1 MHKLRKVLILSASY
15 GEGHQQAARAI
26 QEALLSQNHCLDV
39 RVIDYL
45 QMVHPRLN
53 SITRYCYIQ
62 SVKFVP
68 SLYGI
73 LYHGSRNMKP
83 SSKLS
88 KRLNQL
94 GSDELEKYLNQY
106 EPDIVISTF
115 PTPAGVMSALK
126 ERGVTNVPAATVITD
141 HAIHNQWIHPYTD
154 MYFVGSH
161 HVRKELINR
170 GVPES
175 KLSVTGIPIRGIFN
189 QPVDREALQSKYQ
202 IKPELP
208 TVLVMGGAYGVLH
221 DIPNICEDL
230 FTFPRRVQ
238 VLVVCGH
245 NEKLYMQI
253 KEISKK
259 ATNPVQVFGYVQDI
273 HELMAISDL
282 VITKAGGLTIS
293 ESLAMELP
301 MLLYRPIP
309 GQEQQNAKFLV
320 KSRVAVLAETRKSV
334 SKYLKMLLI
343 ERPEILLNMRK
354 NSQKIKKPNAAEEI
368 AQITQ
373 LIATNHT
380 ARAYQHRQMRY
391 METVTK

>member
-1 MHKLRKVLILSASY
+1 MHEFRKVLILSASY

-26 QEALLSQNHCLDV
+26 QEALLTQNRCLDV
-39 RVIDYL
+39 RIIDYL
-45 QMVHPRLN
+45 QMVHPILN

-62 SVKFVP
+62 SVKLVP

-83 SSKLS
+83 SSILS
-88 KRLNQL
+88 KQLNQL
-94 GSDELEKYLNQY
+94 GSDELVKYLNQY

-154 MYFVGSH
+154 MYFVGSQ
-161 HVRKELINR
+161 HVRKELIQR
-170 GVPES
+170 GVPEN
-175 KLSVTGIPIRGIFN
+175 KISVTGIPIRGIFN
-189 QPVDREALQSKYQ
+189 QPMDREALQRKYH
-202 IKPELP
+202 IKPDVP

-221 DIPNICEDL
+221 DIPNICEEL

-253 KEISKK
+253 KEISKR
-259 ATNPVQVFGYVQDI
+259 ASNPVQVFGYVQDI

-309 GQEQQNAKFLV
+309 GQEIQNAKFLV
-320 KSRVAVLAETRKSV
+320 KSRVAVLAETRKHV
-334 SKYLKMLLI
+334 SKYVKMLLS
-343 ERPEILLNMRK
+343 ERPELLLTMRENTK
-354 NSQKIKKPNAAEEI
+354 KIKKPNAAEDI
-368 AQITQ
+368 AQITHS
-373 LIATNHT
+373 IAVNHT
-380 ARAYQHRQMRY
+380 SHAYPHRQMRY
-391 METVTK
+391 VETLTN

>member
-1 MHKLRKVLILSASY
+1 MHKFRKVLILSASY
-15 GEGHQQAARAI
+15 GGGHQQAARAI
-26 QEALLSQNHCLDV
+26 QEALLSQNRSLDV
-39 RVIDYL
+39 RIIDYL
-45 QMVHPRLN
+45 QMVHPRLS

-73 LYHGSRNMKP
+73 LYHGSRNMK
-83 SSKLS
+83 SSSILS
-88 KRLNQL
+88 KRINQL

-126 ERGVTNVPAATVITD
+126 ERGVTAVPAVTVITD

-154 MYFVGSH
+154 MYFVGSQ
-161 HVRKELINR
+161 HVRKELIQR
-170 GVPES
+170 GVPER
-175 KLSVTGIPIRGIFN
+175 KISVTGIPVRGIFN
-189 QPVDREALQSKYQ
+189 QPMDREALQRKYHM
-202 IKPELP
+202 KPELP

-253 KEISKK
+253 KEISER
-259 ATNPVQVFGYVQDI
+259 ASNPVHVFGYVQDI

-309 GQEQQNAKFLV
+309 GQERQNAKFLV
-320 KSRVAVLAETRKSV
+320 TSRVAVLAETRKQV
-334 SKYLKMLLI
+334 SHYLKMLLI
-343 ERPEILLNMRK
+343 ERPEILRTIRENC
-354 NSQKIKKPNAAEEI
+354 QKIKKPNAAEDI

-373 LIATNHT
+373 LIASNPMD
-380 ARAYQHRQMRY
+380 RAFSHLQM
-391 METVTK
+391 TPFFNKA